1 MILHPWSEELL
12 THCLVVGTS
21 TLQTSAGA
29 FMLALALRDVTSLG
43 RGNPLAS
50 APPAEATGA
59 CTHQSLLLVYVK
71 GPCETN

>member
-43 RGNPLAS
+43 RGNP
-50 APPAEATGA
+50 
-59 CTHQSLLLVYVK
+59 
-71 GPCETN
+71 PCLGTSC